1 VAAPAFIG
9 DEVTASAW
17 RLIGVRTT
25 AVDAGGADA
34 AFESAIGND
43 GLLLITAACAAE
55 LDSERL
61 DAALRQAQPLI
72 LIVPDAANRLAP
84 PDLDSEVD
92 RVLGIE
98 Q

>member
-1 VAAPAFIG
+1 MAAPAFIG

-17 RLIGVRTT
+17 RLIGVRAT
-25 AVDAGGADA
+25 AAEAGGAAA
-34 AFESAIGND
+34 AFESVIGND
-43 GLLLITAACAAE
+43 GLLLVTAACAVE

-72 LIVPDAANRLAP
+72 LIVPDAANRLLP
-84 PDLDSEVD
+84 PDLDREVD

>member
-1 VAAPAFIG
+1 MAAPAFIG
-9 DEVTASAW
+9 DEITASAW

-25 AVDAGGADA
+25 AVDVGGAAA
-34 AFESAIGND
+34 AFDSAIGKD

-55 LDSERL
+55 LDSDRL

-72 LIVPDAANRLAP
+72 LIVPDAASRLTP

>member
-1 VAAPAFIG
+1 VTVAAFIG

-17 RLIGVRTT
+17 SLIGVRTIV
-25 AVDAGGADA
+25 AEAGDATA
-34 AFESAIGND
+34 AFDSALGDD

-61 DAALRQAQPLI
+61 DAAVRQAKPLI

-84 PDLDSEVD
+84 SDLDAEVD